1 MKSLLICLL
10 VASNFVMSEET
21 FSNTNH
27 TSFDSE
33 RSLKEFLRW
42 RFSRKE
48 PEPVQI
54 ETSDQWKQL
63 GEESKNYAVWIGHST
78 YLLNSGGLT
87 ILTDPVFSKR
97 ASPFSWAGPKR
108 LIAPAISLEELPRID
123 VVTVSHNHYDHL
135 DIVSLKTLYELNPDT
150 LFLVAKGDKDL
161 LIKSGINNVK
171 EFLWWEDL
179 EVKNTVFTFTPVQH
193 WSARGLKDRNKS
205 LWGGWFMQANDLKL
219 YHAGDTGYSND
230 FVTTRDQLGSPDYSF
245 IPIGGYDP
253 RWFMKDSHVNPEE
266 ALQIALDLKA
276 PHSFG
281 MHWGTFILTDEL
293 VTEPP
298 KRVAAALKDQ
308 GLESDFFRSPKPGA
322 ILSLAK

>member
-1 MKSLLICLL
+1 M

-48 PEPVQI
+48 PEPVKI

-179 EVKNTVFTFTPVQH
+179 EVKNTVF
-193 WSARGLKDRNKS
+193 
-205 LWGGWFMQANDLKL
+205 KL
-219 YHAGDTGYSND
+219 
-230 FVTTRDQLGSPDYSF
+230 TRAKLGSPDF
-245 IPIGGYDP
+245 AMIPIGGYDP
-253 RWFMKDSHVNPEE
+253 RWFMSYHHVKPSESI
-266 ALQIALDLKA
+266 QIALDLGVTR
-276 PHSFG
+276 SVG
-281 MHWGTFILTDEL
+281 MHWGTFILTDEDIL
-293 VTEPP
+293 EPAELID
-298 KRVAAALKDQ
+298 KELKKLNLADN
-308 GLESDFFRSPKPGA
+308 FFITPKPGQL
-322 ILSLAK
+322 LSLSLN

>member
-21 FSNTNH
+21 FNNTNQ
-27 TSFDSE
+27 TTFDSE
-33 RSLKEFLRW
+33 RSLKEFLKW

-48 PEPVQI
+48 PEAVQI

-78 YLLNSGGLT
+78 YLINTGRLT

-108 LIAPAISLEELPRID
+108 LIAPAIPLKELPRID

-135 DIVSLKTLYELNPDT
+135 DIVSLKALNKLYPKA

-161 LIKSGINNVK
+161 LVKSGIRNVK
-171 EFLWWEDL
+171 EFLWWEDT
-179 EVKNTVFTFTPVQH
+179 EVKDTIFTFTPVQH

-205 LWGGWFMQANDLKL
+205 LWGGWFMQSSDFTV
-219 YHAGDTGYSND
+219 YHAGDTGYSDD
-230 FVTTRDQLGSPDYSF
+230 FKETRSRLGSPDF
-245 IPIGGYDP
+245 AMIPIGGYSP
-253 RWFMKDSHVNPEE
+253 RWFMSYHHVKPSESI
-266 ALQIALDLKA
+266 QIAIDLGTSK
-276 PHSFG
+276 SFG
-281 MHWGTFILTDEL
+281 MHWGTFVLTDEDIL
-293 VTEPP
+293 EP
-298 KRVAAALKDQ
+298 AQLIDQELKK
-308 GLESDFFRSPKPGA
+308 LNLSIDFFRTPKPGEV
-322 ILSLAK
+322 LSF